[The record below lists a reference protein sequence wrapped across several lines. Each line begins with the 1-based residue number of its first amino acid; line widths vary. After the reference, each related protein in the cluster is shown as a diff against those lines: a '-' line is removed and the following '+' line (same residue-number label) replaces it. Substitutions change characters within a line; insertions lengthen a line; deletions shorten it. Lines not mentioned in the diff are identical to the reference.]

1 MRIVLQRVSRASVR
15 VDGKTTG
22 SVESGLLILIA
33 IGAADLAEDVDH
45 AVEKVANL
53 RIFPDEQSLMNRSL
67 RETGGSAL
75 VVSQFTLL
83 ADVHKGRRPSFIAAA
98 APEVAEPLVDRFVAM
113 LKEAGIRTETGIF
126 GAAMEVELVNDG
138 PVTILLEVSEGRVT

>member
-22 SVESGLLILIA
+22 SVESGLLILIG
-33 IGAADLAEDVDH
+33 IGAADVAEDVDH

-138 PVTILLEVSEGRVT
+138 PVTILLEVSEGRVI